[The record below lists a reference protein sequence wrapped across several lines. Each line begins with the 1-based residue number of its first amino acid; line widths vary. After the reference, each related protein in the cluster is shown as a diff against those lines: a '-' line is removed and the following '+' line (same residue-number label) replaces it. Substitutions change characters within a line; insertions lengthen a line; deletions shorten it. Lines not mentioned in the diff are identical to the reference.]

1 MRHRAFGRWSSR
13 LADDRGQTIV
23 MFAISMIA
31 MLAFIAVVVDVAVI
45 FEERRQ
51 LQNAADGAALAAAR
65 ELPGSPSAAVTAA
78 ETYLAANGYSVAD
91 ADVSFAIDTSYL
103 GDPEDVEVI
112 VTQLNVPYLFG
123 RVVGLT
129 TSDVS
134 ARAVAEIVTS
144 ADDEYAIFAI
154 DNSCGATGVEI
165 SGSLASFHGTVHSNA
180 NVTVAG
186 TSHAFD
192 PAITYQ
198 CNFTEGGSGHTYQRE
213 EKSTGARPIPSIV
226 AGITFASFL
235 PCDFSYSNNV
245 NLKSK
250 NEVWQNPQKTI
261 LRDGVYCFGR
271 NVTLIGDDIVGNGDL
286 CCTGA
291 HRRLGQRP
299 RPDRV
304 PHQQHPLLFGVEHR
318 RRSDRYR
325 GRGRDLD
332 RADLRTV
339 RRRVDQRPEQPK
351 LRRQR
356 DRAERRHLGQRDV
369 DHREQPRDER
379 QPRRSDHRVGSS
391 TLDGASRL
399 AAELLAAGLLAA
411 GLHRRLPG
419 FSSPRLLARRVLEG
433 RRRGATGGHHLDL
446 GVLGH
451 RIGVMAVPP
460 VRVAFREQ
468 DRGGAVEDD
477 AGEDG
482 PGDDQQQVVGDRERG
497 VFEDEE
503 GEED

>member
-1 MRHRAFGRWSSR
+1 
-13 LADDRGQTIV
+13 

-271 NVTLIGDDIVGNGDL
+271 NVTLIGDDIVGNVTFAAQGHIDVSGSDHVL
-286 CCTGA
+286 TAYHTNSILFYSESSTG
-291 HRRLGQRP
+291 
-299 RPDRV
+299 
-304 PHQQHPLLFGVEHR
+304 
-318 RRSDRYR
+318 
-325 GRGRDLD
+325 
-332 RADLRTV
+332 
-339 RRRVDQRPEQPK
+339 VDQIDIAGAGGTWTGLIYAPYG
-351 LRRQR
+351 
-356 DRAERRHLGQRDV
+356 DVSISGQSNQNFEGSVIAQNV
-369 DHREQPRDER
+369 DI
-379 QPRRSDHRVGSS
+379 SGNGMSITASS
-391 TLDGASRL
+391 L
-399 AAELLAAGLLAA
+399 ATNGN
-411 GLHRRLPG
+411 P
-419 FSSPRLLARRVLEG
+419 V
-433 RRRGATGGHHLDL
+433 
-446 GVLGH
+446 V
-451 RIGVMAVPP
+451 RII
-460 VRVAFREQ
+460 E
-468 DRGGAVEDD
+468 
-477 AGEDG
+477 
-482 PGDDQQQVVGDRERG
+482 
-497 VFEDEE
+497 
-503 GEED
+503 